1 MSSLVLLLLLVTSAA
16 AQSRDDG
23 SVYSRFGL
31 GELRSFSSSQAQA
44 MGGGGTAMWSY
55 NYTNFDNPAAW
66 SRQLLVRA
74 AVGMRFD
81 RIRSEDAASQTEN
94 LTAGSLSAVQ
104 FGAPIKSNVLG
115 VGISYAPL
123 TRTNYRISTQQALI
137 TDPVYGDTTDYRI
150 DYEGSGGLQRVR
162 IGLGIRPFS
171 WVSMGATTDFIFGIT
186 EEARRTTFQSEDFAQ
201 TYLASSTRLFGW
213 TANVGVIVHKT
224 SLLAEQ
230 DDLSIAAWMRLPA
243 VLKGNRARTL
253 GESLNRDTLG
263 TQLRGDV
270 RIPMSTSLGVAY
282 YLQNRWVFTVDGL
295 YEPWSEFESDFSL
308 PGYIPNTINN
318 MRDRRRFSGGLEFRP
333 AGANLLDSYF
343 RRVAYRLGFYYDTG
357 YVSPAQDVD
366 ISTLAITG
374 GVSLPALLPGTRLDV
389 NFALGSRGS
398 ADRTL
403 VRDQFVTLSATLNI
417 GERWFVKRKLQ

>member
-1 MSSLVLLLLLVTSAA
+1 MSSLGLLLILVASAA

-31 GELRSFSSSQAQA
+31 GELRSFSSSQTQA

-104 FGAPIKSNVLG
+104 FGIPIKANVLG
-115 VGISYAPL
+115 IGLSYAPL
-123 TRTNYRISTQQALI
+123 TRTNYHISTQGALI
-137 TDPVYGDTTDYRI
+137 TDPVHDDTTNYRI
-150 DYEGSGGLQRVR
+150 DYEGSGGLQRAR

-171 WVSMGATTDFIFGIT
+171 GVSIGATSDFIFGIT
-186 EEARRTTFQSEDFAQ
+186 EEARRTTFQSDNFAQ
-201 TYLASSTRLFGW
+201 TYLASSTRMFGW
-213 TANVGVIVHKT
+213 TASFGVIAHKNN
-224 SLLAEQ
+224 LLTEQ
-230 DDLSIAAWMRLPA
+230 DDLSIAARLRLPA

-270 RIPMSTSLGVAY
+270 RIPMSVGFGVAY
-282 YLQNRWVFTVDGL
+282 YLQNRWIFTVDGL
-295 YEPWSEFESDFSL
+295 YEPWTDFESDLSL
-308 PGYIPNTINN
+308 PGYVPNTINN
-318 MRDRRRFSGGLEFRP
+318 MRNRRRFSGGFEFRP
-333 AGANLLDSYF
+333 AGASLLDSYF
-343 RRVAYRLGFYYDTG
+343 RRVAYRLGFYYDGG
-357 YVSPAQDVD
+357 YVSPTQDAD
-366 ISTLAITG
+366 ISTLAVTG
-374 GVSLPALLPGTRLDV
+374 GISLPALLPGTRLDV

-398 ADRTL
+398 ADRSL
-403 VRDQFVTLSATLNI
+403 VQDQFVTLSATLNI

>member
-1 MSSLVLLLLLVTSAA
+1 MSSLGLLLILVTSAA

-31 GELRSFSSSQAQA
+31 GELRSFSSSQTQA

-55 NYTNFDNPAAW
+55 NYTNFDNPATW

-81 RIRSEDAASQTEN
+81 RIRSEDAASQIEN

-104 FGAPIKSNVLG
+104 FGLPIKPNVLG
-115 VGISYAPL
+115 IGLSYAPF
-123 TRTNYRISTQQALI
+123 TRTNYRISTQRTLI
-137 TDPVYGDTTDYRI
+137 TDPVYGDTTSYWI
-150 DYEGSGGLQRVR
+150 DYEGSGGLQRAR
-162 IGLGIRPFS
+162 IGLGLRPFAG
-171 WVSMGATTDFIFGIT
+171 VSIGAATDFIFGIT
-186 EEARRTTFQSEDFAQ
+186 EEARRTTFQAENFAQ
-201 TYLASSTRLFGW
+201 TYLASSTRMFGW
-213 TANVGVIVHKT
+213 TASFGVIVHKT
-224 SLLAEQ
+224 NLLTEQ
-230 DDLSIAAWMRLPA
+230 DDLSIAARLRLPA

-270 RIPMSTSLGVAY
+270 RIPMSARFGAAY
-282 YLQNRWVFTVDGL
+282 YLQNRWVFTLDGL
-295 YEPWSEFESDFSL
+295 YEPWTQFESDLSL

-318 MRDRRRFSGGLEFRP
+318 MRNRRRISGGLEFRP
-333 AGANLLDSYF
+333 AGASLLDSYL
-343 RRVAYRLGFYYDTG
+343 RRVAYRLGFYYDGG
-357 YVSPAQDVD
+357 YVSPAQDVN
-366 ISTLAITG
+366 ISTLAVTG

-403 VRDQFVTLSATLNI
+403 VQDQFVTLSATLNI